1 VPVASQVIRRPVL
14 AALAALVAALSAAGC
29 VSMPSG
35 GPVVSYSATQGAE
48 SQDQPFVQIVPKP
61 PGTGWSPTQIVQGF
75 LTASASFGNNS
86 AVAYEYLTPQERKSW
101 KPLWSAVVYKVGPNV
116 AGSATP
122 VAGAKN
128 TMRVQIT
135 GTEQAKLKGNGS
147 YSVPFASGAGADAAD
162 AGKTFTLV
170 KQADGQW
177 RISDAPSDLL
187 LTSDSF
193 NSDYQQRNL
202 YFFDPTGR
210 YLVPDPVYVPVR
222 TSSPVL
228 LNGLVSD
235 LVSPPQDWL
244 SGGATKTALPA
255 GTKISSVTL
264 DGVTAV
270 VNLTGTI
277 AKADNETMEHVSAQ
291 LLWTLRPAQ
300 TQATGQAV
308 QSVEVEV
315 NGKPWTPPASQG
327 NPVQHSAVGPPTGQ
341 SSVFYYVDSAGYLTS
356 RGGGQGK
363 PGKPVRLMQ
372 IGTGFAQIA
381 VSPDGKYL
389 AALRGD
395 TLYTGL
401 VGGVG
406 DGALAKRG
414 GGYVSM
420 SWDSS
425 DDLWASANT
434 QIVMFRGTDI
444 SRRPLGQPVAVAVN
458 ASYDKNLSVPF
469 VELRVAPDGVRVA
482 LVIGSGSGSLTFGAI
497 SGQTSASPQIALSPV
512 KLTPLN
518 ADEFTGVSWYG
529 PDDVI
534 TLAVPGP
541 VATEYP
547 VSGGSTTS
555 IPVDSD
561 MQSITASSKNL
572 LIAGLPNNRLATDV
586 SVNGSWTPLS
596 GSGTAPAYPG

>member
-1 VPVASQVIRRPVL
+1 VASRGIRRPVL
-14 AALAALVAALSAAGC
+14 AGLGTLAAALSAAGC

-35 GPVVSYSATQGAE
+35 GPVVSYSVTQGAE

-61 PGTGWSPTQIVQGF
+61 PGAGWTPSQIVQGF

-101 KPLWSAVVYKVGPNV
+101 KPQWSAIVYKVGPNV
-116 AGSATP
+116 AGRDAP

-128 TMRVQIT
+128 TVTVQIS
-135 GTEQAKLKGNGS
+135 GKEQASLQGNGS
-147 YSVPFASGAGADAAD
+147 YSVPTASGAGASSDADRA
-162 AGKTFTLV
+162 FTLV

-193 NSDYQQRNL
+193 NSDYQLRNL
-202 YFFDPTGR
+202 YFFDPAGKA
-210 YLVPDPVYVPVR
+210 LVPDPVYVPVR

-235 LVSPPQDWL
+235 LISPPKDWL

-255 GTKISSVTL
+255 GTKISSVNL

-277 AKADNETMEHVSAQ
+277 AKANNKTMVDVSAQ

-300 TQATGQAV
+300 SQATAQAV

-315 NGKPWTPPASQG
+315 NGKPWIPPGSQG
-327 NPVQHSAVGPPTGQ
+327 NPVQHQSTIGPPTGY
-341 SSVFYYVDSAGYLTS
+341 SPVFYYVDSAGYLTS
-356 RGGGQGK
+356 SNGGRA
-363 PGKPVRLMQ
+363 KPVRLMR
-372 IGTGFAQIA
+372 IGTGFSQIA
-381 VSPDGKYL
+381 VSPDTKYL
-389 AALRGD
+389 AALRGA
-395 TLYTGL
+395 TVYTGPI
-401 VGGVG
+401 GGVG
-406 DGALAKRG
+406 DGALTKRTG
-414 GGYVSM
+414 SYVSI
-420 SWDSS
+420 SWDRS
-425 DDLWASANT
+425 DDLWATTGT
-434 QIVMFRGTDI
+434 QIVMFRGGGTAG
-444 SRRPLGQPVAVAVN
+444 RPPAQPVPVSVN
-458 ASYDKNLSVPF
+458 VPGYKGLNF
-469 VELRVAPDGVRVA
+469 PFGDLRVAPDGVRAAIVYSSNVLA
-482 LVIGSGSGSLTFGAI
+482 FGAI
-497 SGQTSASPQIALSPV
+497 SGQQSASPQIELSQVTLP
-512 KLTPLN
+512 PLN

-534 TLAVPGP
+534 TLADPGP
-541 VATEYP
+541 VATEYA

-572 LIAGLPNNRLATDV
+572 LIASLPNNRLATDV
-586 SVNGSWTPLS
+586 SVNGSWTPLP

>member
-14 AALAALVAALSAAGC
+14 AALAALAAALSAAGC

-86 AVAYEYLTPQERKSW
+86 AVAYEYLTPQERKTW
-101 KPLWSAVVYKVGPNV
+101 KPLWSAVVYKVGPDV
-116 AGSATP
+116 AGSAAA

-128 TMRVQIT
+128 TMRVQIS
-135 GTEQAKLKGNGS
+135 GTEQANLKGNGS

-177 RISDAPSDLL
+177 RISDAPSELL

-277 AKADNETMEHVSAQ
+277 AKADNETMEQVSAQ

-300 TQATGQAV
+300 TQAAGQAV

-327 NPVQHSAVGPPTGQ
+327 NPVQHQSAIGPPAGQ
-341 SSVFYYVDSAGYLTS
+341 TPVFYYVDSAGYLTS
-356 RGGGQGK
+356 RSGAR
-363 PGKPVRLMQ
+363 GKPVRLMQ
-372 IGTGFAQIA
+372 IGTGFSQIA
-381 VSPDGKYL
+381 VSPDRKYL
-389 AALRGD
+389 AALRDD

-425 DDLWASANT
+425 DNLWASVGT
-434 QIVMFRGTDI
+434 QIVMIRGAST
-444 SRRPLGQPVAVAVN
+444 SRRPLVQPVAVAVN
-458 ASYDKNLSVPF
+458 VPGILGKPAVPF
-469 VELRVAPDGVRVA
+469 DELRVAPDGVRLA
-482 LVIGSGSGSLTFGAI
+482 LVIGSGPGSLNFGAI

-586 SVNGSWTPLS
+586 SVNGSWTPLP

>member
-1 VPVASQVIRRPVL
+1 VASRGIRRPVL

-29 VSMPSG
+29 VSMPNG
-35 GPVVSYSATQGAE
+35 GPVVSYSVTQGAE

-61 PGTGWSPTQIVQGF
+61 PGAGWTPSQIVQGF

-101 KPLWSAVVYKVGPNV
+101 KPQWSAIVYKVGPNV
-116 AGSATP
+116 PERAAP
-122 VAGAKN
+122 VPGAKN
-128 TMRVQIT
+128 TVTVQIS
-135 GTEQAKLKGNGS
+135 GKEQASLQGNGS
-147 YSVPFASGAGADAAD
+147 YSVPTGSGAGASSDTEP
-162 AGKTFTLV
+162 TFSLV

-177 RISDAPSDLL
+177 RISDAPGELL

-193 NSDYQQRNL
+193 NSDYQLRNL
-202 YFFDPTGR
+202 YFFDPAGDA
-210 YLVPDPVYVPVR
+210 LVPDPVYVPVR

-235 LVSPPQDWL
+235 LISPPHDWL
-244 SGGATKTALPA
+244 SGGATRTALPA

-277 AKADNETMEHVSAQ
+277 AKANNETMVHVSAQ

-300 TQATGQAV
+300 SQATGQAV

-315 NGKPWTPPASQG
+315 NGKPWIPQKSQG
-327 NPVQHSAVGPPTGQ
+327 NPVQHQSAIGPPTGGT
-341 SSVFYYVDSAGYLTS
+341 SVFYYVDSAGYLT
-356 RGGGQGK
+356 RRNGGL
-363 PGKPVRLMQ
+363 GKPVRLMR
-372 IGTGFAQIA
+372 IGTGFSQIA
-381 VSPDGKYL
+381 VSPDAKYL

-406 DGALAKRG
+406 DGALTKRG

-434 QIVMFRGTDI
+434 QIVMFRGADT

-458 ASYDKNLSVPF
+458 ANDTKDLAVPF
-469 VELRVAPDGVRVA
+469 GELRVAPDGVRVA

-497 SGQTSASPQIALSPV
+497 SGKPGASPQIALSQV
-512 KLTPLN
+512 TLTPLN

-534 TLAVPGP
+534 TLADPGP
-541 VATEYP
+541 VVTEYP

-572 LIAGLPNNRLATDV
+572 LIADLPNNHLATDV
-586 SVNGSWTPLS
+586 SVNGSWTLLS